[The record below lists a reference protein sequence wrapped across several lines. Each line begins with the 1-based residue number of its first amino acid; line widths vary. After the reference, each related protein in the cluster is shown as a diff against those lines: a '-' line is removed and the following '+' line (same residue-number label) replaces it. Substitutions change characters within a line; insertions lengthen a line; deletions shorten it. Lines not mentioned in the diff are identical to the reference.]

1 MRLGLADEV
10 LTRAEALRNRGQ
22 SFAVA
27 TVVRVEP
34 PTSASPGDKALV
46 TADGTLFGWIG
57 GSCSEGLVRQEA
69 LIAISDGQ
77 PRLVKIAPETQ
88 PTRNP
93 PPDGKGQRS
102 HQAGV
107 VSHQSTCPSAGAL
120 DVFID
125 PQLPRPLLLVV
136 GGTPAARTLI
146 RIGAAVGFRTCA
158 VHVGAVTSDFPE
170 ADAVIGSLDPS
181 SVPAGADTWAVVAT
195 MGHYDEDA
203 LAALLTVDLAYLGV
217 IASRRRMRSV
227 LDLLRGR
234 GVIALDQIRRAGGDA
249 VGRSQQEIALAV
261 VAEIVAER
269 HAREPAPALPRAST
283 VDPVCG
289 MAVDVEGALH
299 TATVGSATYYFCGAH
314 CREAFIAQP
323 GRYLANTLSTV
334 HRQP

>member
-10 LTRAEALRNRGQ
+10 LTRAAELRNRGQ

-34 PTSASPGDKALV
+34 PTSTSPGDKALV

-57 GSCSEGLVRQEA
+57 GSCSEDLVRREA
-69 LIAISDGQ
+69 LVAIGDGQ
-77 PRLVKIAPETQ
+77 PRLVKIAPEI
-88 PTRNP
+88 NP
-93 PPDGKGQRS
+93 LPHPSPEGRGQN
-102 HQAGV
+102 GV

-158 VHVGAVTSDFPE
+158 VHPGAGPGEFPE
-170 ADAVIGSLDPS
+170 ADAVIGSLDLS
-181 SVPAGADTWAVVAT
+181 SVPAGVDTWAVVAT

-203 LAALLTVDLAYLGV
+203 LAALLPLDLPYLGV
-217 IASRRRMRSV
+217 IASRRRLRSV
-227 LDLLRGR
+227 LDLLKGR
-234 GVIALDQIRRAGGDA
+234 GVSGLERIRRAGGDA

-261 VAEIVAER
+261 TAEIVAER
-269 HAREPAPALPRAST
+269 RAREPVPLLLTATA

-289 MAVDVEGALH
+289 MTVEVGGALH
-299 TATVGSATYYFCGAH
+299 TVVAGPTTYYFCSAH
-314 CREAFIAQP
+314 CREAF
-323 GRYLANTLSTV
+323 L
-334 HRQP
+334 RQGAAVPRR